1 MKRVRRSR
9 TAPEEAVA
17 QLLRELGLRLR
28 RNVSSLPGTPDFANK
43 SRRLAVFVHG
53 CFWHAHP
60 GCVRARLPKANRP
73 FWRAKLDANVERDA
87 RKRRAL
93 KAAGYHV
100 TVIWECE
107 LGTAKVRRRLRRLG
121 AIGVGPAD

>member
-1 MKRVRRSR
+1 MKRVRRTR

-17 QLLRELGLRLR
+17 ELLRWIGLRMR
-28 RNVSSLPGTPDFANK
+28 RNVSSLPGSPDFANK
-43 SRRLAVFVHG
+43 SRRIAIFVHG

-60 GCVRARLPKANRP
+60 GCDRARMPKANRT
-73 FWRAKLDANVERDA
+73 FWRTKLSANVARDE

-93 KAAGYHV
+93 KAAGYRV

-107 LGTAKVRRRLRRLG
+107 VGTSMVRRRLRRLE
-121 AIGVGPAD
+121 ALAVRPAP